1 MCVYMRQWVKVERSI
16 TASIRRVIWKLA
28 GLSGTTPLAPCRPA
42 IDHQVLEA
50 LGIYMDS
57 GDG

>member
-1 MCVYMRQWVKVERSI
+1 M
-16 TASIRRVIWKLA
+16 ASIRRVIWKLA